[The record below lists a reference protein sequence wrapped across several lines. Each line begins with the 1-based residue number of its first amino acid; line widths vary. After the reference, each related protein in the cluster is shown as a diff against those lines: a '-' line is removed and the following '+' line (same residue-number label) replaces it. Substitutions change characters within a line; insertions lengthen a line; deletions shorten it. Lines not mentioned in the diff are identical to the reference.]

1 MLLIKLSRKK
11 SQLQPK
17 LRVLIS
23 QGVVNCLVRSAI
35 RRNSKW
41 STEAHIPTPWYG
53 QDRTHAHNHITRA
66 VAARD
71 SYFALLGA
79 HQHGIASTV
88 SLVITDPAFYCRSG
102 CINLTFVVACERQTF
117 LLAHLRPGTI
127 REEERLR
134 FSDRNF
140 IPMTQNLSGIRSE
153 ALIGRRS
160 SFIVLAF
167 VYEWQPKDKRRQ
179 RSNVNTMN
187 L

>member
-23 QGVVNCLVRSAI
+23 QGVFNCLVRSAI
-35 RRNSKW
+35 RTNSKW
-41 STEAHIPTPWYG
+41 STEAHVRTWYG
-53 QDRTHAHNHITRA
+53 QDCTHAHNHITRA
-66 VAARD
+66 VAAR
-71 SYFALLGA
+71 FALLGA
-79 HQHGIASTV
+79 HQHGIASKV
-88 SLVITDPAFYCRSG
+88 SLAITDPAFYCRSG

-117 LLAHLRPGTI
+117 LLGHRRRGTF

-134 FSDRNF
+134 FSDRNS
-140 IPMTQNLSGIRSE
+140 ILMTQNLSGIRSE

-160 SFIVLAF
+160 SFIVLGI

-179 RSNVNTMN
+179 RSNVKAMN

>member
-1 MLLIKLSRKK
+1 MLVDPTKWLKQIIQNKHNGVKNPKWLETNQKKK

-35 RRNSKW
+35 LRNSKW
-41 STEAHIPTPWYG
+41 STEAHIPTRWYG

-88 SLVITDPAFYCRSG
+88 SLAITNRAFCCRSG
-102 CINLTFVVACERQTF
+102 CINLTFVVS
-117 LLAHLRPGTI
+117 LRTTDVSP
-127 REEERLR
+127 
-134 FSDRNF
+134 
-140 IPMTQNLSGIRSE
+140 
-153 ALIGRRS
+153 RS
-160 SFIVLAF
+160 SPPRDVSRGGTSAI
-167 VYEWQPKDKRRQ
+167 QRQ
-179 RSNVNTMN
+179 KFHTDDAKSVRNPVRSANWSTE
-187 L
+187 